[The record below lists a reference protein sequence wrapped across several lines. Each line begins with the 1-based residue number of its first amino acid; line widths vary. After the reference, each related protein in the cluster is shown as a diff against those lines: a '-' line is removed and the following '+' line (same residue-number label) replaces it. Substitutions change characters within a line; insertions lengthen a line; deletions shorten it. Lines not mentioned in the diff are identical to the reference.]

1 VAEGNGRRGA
11 AAKEAQAM
19 TAFLYRFELW
29 CEQSKFS
36 TAIGLSTAVLLFV
49 FLTVLSIEHVGMK

>member
-1 VAEGNGRRGA
+1 
-11 AAKEAQAM
+11 M